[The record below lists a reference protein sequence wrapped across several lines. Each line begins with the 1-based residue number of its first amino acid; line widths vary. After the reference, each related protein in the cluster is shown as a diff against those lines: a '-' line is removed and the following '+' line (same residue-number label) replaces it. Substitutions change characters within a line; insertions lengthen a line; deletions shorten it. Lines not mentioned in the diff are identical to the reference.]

1 METLEKKKFID
12 TIAESLRKA
21 AIEMEELQ
29 VQAAL
34 GKAEA
39 RDSYEVAKKKLNLF
53 LHDSKSKIKSGKEKV
68 HEIQAKID
76 ELHVQLTL
84 GKAETKEAFQIQ
96 KKKLLLALHDLEV
109 TIKTN
114 KDLKS
119 IYAYLLIQIEMFK
132 VQLEILE
139 EKFDARSESAKDS
152 FEKGK
157 QEFNQFI
164 EKMKA
169 KYSKEELTKWEHFS
183 EEVSEAFT
191 HLKHAFVKP

>member
-1 METLEKKKFID
+1 METLERKKFID
-12 TIAESLRKA
+12 TIVVSLRKA

-39 RDSYEVAKKKLNLF
+39 RDGYEVAKKKLNLF

-76 ELHVQLTL
+76 ELHVQLNL
-84 GKAETKEAFQIQ
+84 GKAETMEAFQIQ

-139 EKFDARSESAKDS
+139 EKFDARSESAKDA

-164 EKMKA
+164 EKTKA

-183 EEVSEAFT
+183 GEVSEAFT